1 MTRNCARVFVAAVW
15 SRCWPDFPRY
25 SRLLKSRLTR
35 PGAIW
40 ECANWGKNR
49 VASGLYNRR
58 AAMSSSP
65 MRTLAVAEITGQ
77 AHKLRAGARCDCRK
91 RTVKGR
97 YARRRHLQSLDKII
111 CAEDYAHFVER
122 RRPIPLS
129 FRVSARGNSCTI
141 SQDAGSLTWPGLRP
155 AAGLRRCR
163 AGWCSA
169 RCPRWRKRISPV
181 LRSPAGWRLTPAEF
195 ELPRV

>member
-111 CAEDYAHFVER
+111 LAEDYAHFVER

-129 FRVSARGNSCTI
+129 FRVSARGNSCWMANCKNVGAFPLETKPF
-141 SQDAGSLTWPGLRP
+141 TN
-155 AAGLRRCR
+155 
-163 AGWCSA
+163 CSA
-169 RCPRWRKRISPV
+169 LSGSASWPESMRMGNSGCVFLISAATFAP
-181 LRSPAGWRLTPAEF
+181 SISGIS
-195 ELPRV
+195 